1 MEVSDQEAAII
12 RSLRENGGTVTI
24 NVLPI
29 ADRTPLVRRDKPH
42 AISEPH
48 NTSEDWFAL
57 RDREIE
63 RLNGSVGLNAS
74 DQAFFSKQFVTASE
88 AAEWLVT
95 VSNPLVRRYCN
106 DGRLF
111 GEKRE
116 GKWYVDTLS
125 CFYFMAEVPDPRLSS
140 TSGLET

>member
-1 MEVSDQEAAII
+1 MDVSEREAAII

-29 ADRTPLVRRDKPH
+29 AERAPVVRHDKPH
-42 AISEPH
+42 AVSKPH
-48 NTSEDWFAL
+48 STSEDWFAL

-74 DQAFFSKQFVTASE
+74 DQAFFSQQFVTATE
-88 AAEWLVT
+88 AAEWLAVG
-95 VSNPLVRRYCN
+95 NPLVRRCCN

-116 GKWYVDTLS
+116 GKWHVDTLS
-125 CFYFMAEVPDPRLSS
+125 CLYFTAEVPDPRLSS
-140 TSGLET
+140 TSELET